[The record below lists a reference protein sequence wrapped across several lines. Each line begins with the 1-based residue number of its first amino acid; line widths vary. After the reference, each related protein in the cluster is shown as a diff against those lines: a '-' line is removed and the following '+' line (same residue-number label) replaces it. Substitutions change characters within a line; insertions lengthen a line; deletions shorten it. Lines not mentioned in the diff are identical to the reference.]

1 MSGGKGAV
9 PALLFDLDGTL
20 TDPFVGISR
29 CIAFAMARLDR
40 PCPPVEEL
48 RWCIGPPLRSIF
60 AKLLET
66 QDAALIDAG
75 VFHYRERYAT
85 LGKFENTLVPGIKET
100 LELLSSQGLRM
111 AVATSKLE
119 SFAIDIIRHFG
130 LARHFEAV
138 HGSRPDGGNADKTA
152 LLDHILRQTPLDPR
166 RTIMIGDRSH
176 DVVGARANGVTTIGV
191 LWGYGDRSE
200 LEEAGAAVLAATPGE
215 LPGLIGSLFA
225 PN

>member
-1 MSGGKGAV
+1 VSGGKGAL

-29 CIAFAMARLDR
+29 CIAFAMERLDR
-40 PCPPVEEL
+40 PCPPVADL

-60 AKLLET
+60 ARLLDT

-75 VFHYRERYAT
+75 VFHYRDRYASV
-85 LGKFENTLVPGIKET
+85 GKFENTLVSGIKDT

-119 SFAIDIIRHFG
+119 TFAVDIIGHFD
-130 LARHFEAV
+130 LAAHFEAV
-138 HGSRPDGGNADKTA
+138 HGSRPDGANADKTA
-152 LLDHILRQTPLDPR
+152 LLDHILRQMTLDAT

-176 DVVGARANGVTTIGV
+176 DVIGPKANGVACVGV
-191 LWGYGDRSE
+191 LWGYGDRAE
-200 LEEAGAAVLAATPGE
+200 LEGAGAAAIAAAPAE
-215 LPGLIGSLFA
+215 LPGLIESLLA
-225 PN
+225 PA